1 MIQRIRQT
9 RYKTSDGQF
18 FDDAKLA
25 REHERK
31 LVVLSELLQA
41 AQRLHIP
48 STAVNFDEW
57 AAVAE
62 LLITSKAIMIV
73 TVTQKEAKL

>member
-9 RYKTSDGQF
+9 RYKTSDGQM
-18 FDDAKLA
+18 FDEPKLA
-25 REHERK
+25 RDHERK

-41 AQRLHIP
+41 AQCLHIP
-48 STAVNFDEW
+48 ATAVNYDEW

-62 LLITSKAIMIV
+62 TLITSKAIMIV
-73 TVTQKEAKL
+73 TVTQKEVKL